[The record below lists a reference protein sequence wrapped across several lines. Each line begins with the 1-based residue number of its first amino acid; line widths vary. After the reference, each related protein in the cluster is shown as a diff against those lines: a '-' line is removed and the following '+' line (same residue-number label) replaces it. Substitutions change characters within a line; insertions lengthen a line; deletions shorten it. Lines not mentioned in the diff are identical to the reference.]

1 MIPNDRLFHEGH
13 LWIMMEDD
21 GNASI
26 GITHHA
32 QDSLGEIMYVEL
44 PGVGDAI
51 QQNLPF
57 GVIESVKVASDLVSP
72 ISGTVY
78 LVNDAV
84 PADPCC
90 INRDPYQ
97 EGWLLKVKVSDES
110 ELASLMSPESYKRFI
125 NGD

>member
-1 MIPNDRLFHEGH
+1 MIPNDRLFHNGH
-13 LWIMMEDD
+13 LWLMLEDD

-44 PGVGDAI
+44 PSVGDAI
-51 QQNLPF
+51 RQSVSF
-57 GVIESVKVASDLVSP
+57 GVIESVKVASDLISP

-84 PADPCC
+84 STDPTC
-90 INRDPYQ
+90 INRAPYLD
-97 EGWLLKVKVSDES
+97 GWLLKVKVSDTG
-110 ELASLMSPESYKRFI
+110 ELAELMSPESYKHFI

>member
-1 MIPNDRLFHEGH
+1 MIPNDRLFHDGH
-13 LWIMMEDD
+13 LWVMMEDD

-51 QQNLPF
+51 QQNVPF

-72 ISGTVY
+72 VSGTVY

-84 PADPCC
+84 SADPCC
-90 INRDPYQ
+90 INRDPYL
-97 EGWLLKVKVSDES
+97 EGWLLKVKVTDPD
-110 ELASLMSPESYKRFI
+110 ELAALMSPERYKSFI